1 MTKYVIDL
9 PDGTTAVVAKKPYK
23 KPYFLN
29 ETDVMRIPVSQLEVY
44 VEPSAA
50 ENATVEKRVI
60 ELPADVIAELKTIKE
75 DNGDDNLQGFM
86 NDVNDDDELWQD
98 IEGFNRSGMPTDALL
113 GEWWLEHVEFVAKK
127 EPRFVVETDSA
138 YVEDYVFLGANVSY
152 LNVHNVGFIND
163 LDDENITDGTFKA
176 YFTESEADK
185 IVADLGGENG
195 LLKPRKVKVE
205 E

>member
-1 MTKYVIDL
+1 MVKYLVDL
-9 PDGTTAVVAKKPYK
+9 PAETTAIVAK

-29 ETDVMRIPVSQLEVY
+29 EIDVMRIPVSQLEMY
-44 VEPSAA
+44 VEPNAS

-98 IEGFNRSGMPTDALL
+98 VERFNRSGMPTDALL

-195 LLKPRKVKVE
+195 LLQARKVKVE